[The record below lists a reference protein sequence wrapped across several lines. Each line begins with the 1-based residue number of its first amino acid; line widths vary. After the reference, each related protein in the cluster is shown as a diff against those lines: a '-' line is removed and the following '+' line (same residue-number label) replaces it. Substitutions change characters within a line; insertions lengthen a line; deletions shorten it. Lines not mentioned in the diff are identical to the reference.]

1 MIEKLAYAMAGSGKP
16 GVLAQLAPGL
26 RIAATPP
33 GVIYPDDGAV
43 VVTVSFENPWKR
55 VVTVKDLRLMHV
67 TMGEMLAMAP
77 PDRLK
82 ALPGAAWLPAEGF
95 GLEPGQSRS
104 GRLAFACKKLTVS
117 LPCSLE
123 ASAGLGQP
131 TRAGV
136 LCVPIKDLEEAAK
149 KAAKAPASGTTGST
163 PPGAAP
169 AAS

>member
-26 RIAATPP
+26 LVVATPP

-43 VVTVSFENPWKR
+43 VVTATFTNPWKR
-55 VVTVKDLRLMHV
+55 AVTVRDLRLMHV

-77 PDRLK
+77 PERLK
-82 ALPGAAWLPAEGF
+82 AFPGADWLPSEGF
-95 GLEPGQSRS
+95 GLEAGQHRA

-123 ASAGLGQP
+123 ASACLGQP
-131 TRAGV
+131 ARAGV

-149 KAAKAPASGTTGST
+149 KAAEKVAKETALPPA
-163 PPGAAP
+163 
-169 AAS
+169 